1 MVHSVRS
8 VRLKSGEEVLWAS
21 AGGKK
26 SWAGPVWGEVEQA
39 GTLGTPAAR
48 WMLPHLQAEA
58 SSSLGMG

>member
-21 AGGKK
+21 AGLV
-26 SWAGPVWGEVEQA
+26 PWGIGQA
-39 GTLGTPAAR
+39 GTSGIPAAR
-48 WMLPHLQAEA
+48 WMLPHLQAKA